1 TLAHCLRALKFLHA
15 HGIVHGDVKPSNMM
29 IDRRKRGKLGDFGL
43 ARRVSDE
50 DGSLIKGT
58 TKNMAPE
65 VVSDEFGEVGPASD
79 LYSLGFAAFE
89 LMCGENFNELFPG
102 LNAFGRDKQMAWMMW
117 HAAPDRRLPE
127 ISRVLADAPEDLA
140 RTIQKLIAKPQSQ
153 RYKSA
158 DEALS
163 DLSIDIKLVRTG
175 EETSIHWGQT
185 GVGSNPARRRRWI
198 VVGALALSVMASL
211 AMLIPGTTPAP
222 PPQRPAE

>member
-1 TLAHCLRALKFLHA
+1 
-15 HGIVHGDVKPSNMM
+15 
-29 IDRRKRGKLGDFGL
+29 
-43 ARRVSDE
+43 
-50 DGSLIKGT
+50 
-58 TKNMAPE
+58 
-65 VVSDEFGEVGPASD
+65 

-127 ISRVLADAPEDLA
+127 IARVLADVPEDLA

-175 EETSIHWGQT
+175 EETGDNLGQR
-185 GVGSNPARRRRWI
+185 GAWSNPALRRRLLVI
-198 VVGALALSVMASL
+198 GAFALS
-211 AMLIPGTTPAP
+211 AM
-222 PPQRPAE
+222 